1 MCIILLKSTFFYSL
15 SAETFA
21 YSDLTFKVSG
31 SADLALKLSGSA
43 PFHLRHQG
51 LQEDENQR
59 GIGGTSHQRFNTKK
73 KIRAILKYLVWYYQ
87 LF

>member
-1 MCIILLKSTFFYSL
+1 MHNLTEKLFFYSF

-21 YSDLTFKVSG
+21 YSDLTFKISG
-31 SADLALKLSGSA
+31 LADLALKLSGSA

-73 KIRAILKYLVWYYQ
+73 QFVLY
-87 LF
+87 